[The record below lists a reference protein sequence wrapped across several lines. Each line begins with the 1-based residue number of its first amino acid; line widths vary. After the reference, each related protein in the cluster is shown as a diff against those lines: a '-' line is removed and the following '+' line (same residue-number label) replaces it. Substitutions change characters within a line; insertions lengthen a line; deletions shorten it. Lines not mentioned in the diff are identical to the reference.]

1 MGDGKDNGGPA
12 FPAQPKYTTPQGHF
26 IEHAQSGMTL
36 RDWFAG
42 QAPEPTK
49 EWLETM
55 YRFDSALNPH
65 NDSYKPKRRTTAEL
79 IAAWRYEVADAMIET
94 RAQSVTAKEKE

>member
-1 MGDGKDNGGPA
+1 MGDSKDNGGPA
-12 FPAQPKYTTPQGHF
+12 FPIITGGYIQF
-26 IEHAQSGMTL
+26 SGMTL

-49 EWLETM
+49 EWLDTM

-79 IAAWRYEVADAMIET
+79 IAAWKYEVADAMIET
-94 RAQSVTAKEKE
+94 RAQSVTAKEKG